1 MDATTLHYIFHCITE
16 MSLCPEFNNKSN
28 SDLDSFIL
36 FDIQGSLNFNLFS
49 LMKQLY

>member
-1 MDATTLHYIFHCITE
+1 MDARTLHYIFHYITQ
-16 MSLCPEFNNKSN
+16 MSLCPEFNSKNN